1 MTSKCEGKHVR
12 EQNSACMTETKLSID
27 FCSLILTGHVLDQ
40 FSIDVV
46 QCDYIVDTFQANI

>member
-12 EQNSACMTETKLSID
+12 EQHSACMTETKLSID
-27 FCSLILTGHVLDQ
+27 SCSLILTGQVLDQ

-46 QCDYIVDTFQANI
+46 QCDYIVDTF